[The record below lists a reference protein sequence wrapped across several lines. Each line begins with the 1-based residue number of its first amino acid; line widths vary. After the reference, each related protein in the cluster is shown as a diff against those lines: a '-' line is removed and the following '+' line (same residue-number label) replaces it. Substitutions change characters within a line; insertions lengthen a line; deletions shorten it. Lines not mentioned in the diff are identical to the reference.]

1 MVIGGSLFYLI
12 HSFRFG
18 YRRSL
23 KFIEYEWFMLV
34 TRWLIGGLFWV
45 IHANC
50 EYMRLSKKM
59 QNSISLYML
68 YYETFMPCYSW
79 NEREGQIF
87 EWHQHKQYVRLQAE
101 MYGQLE
107 SAKYGKIRPN
117 WHSVTSSDDVTKF
130 EYSKYFSMRKHIL

>member
-1 MVIGGSLFYLI
+1 MIYLGYSLVN
-12 HSFRFG
+12 
-18 YRRSL
+18 
-23 KFIEYEWFMLV
+23 W
-34 TRWLIGGLFWV
+34 GLFVV
-45 IHANC
+45 IRANC
-50 EYMRLSKKM
+50 EYTRLSKKK
-59 QNSISLYML
+59 QNSISSSTLYN
-68 YYETFMPCYSW
+68 ETFMPCYSW

>member
-1 MVIGGSLFYLI
+1 MIYVGYSLVN
-12 HSFRFG
+12 R
-18 YRRSL
+18 
-23 KFIEYEWFMLV
+23 
-34 TRWLIGGLFWV
+34 GLFVV
-45 IHANC
+45 IRANC

-59 QNSISLYML
+59 QNSISLSTL

-130 EYSKYFSMRKHIL
+130 EYSKYCSMRKHIL